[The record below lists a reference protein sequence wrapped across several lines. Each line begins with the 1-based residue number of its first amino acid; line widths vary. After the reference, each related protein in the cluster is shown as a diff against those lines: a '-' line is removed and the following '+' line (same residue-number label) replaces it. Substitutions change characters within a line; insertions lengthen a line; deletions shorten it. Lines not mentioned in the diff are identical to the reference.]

1 MNEKALAYWEEYWR
15 GAEMPGSIDA
25 GMFGDTPNEL
35 AELVIAGVKT
45 ATCSGFIF
53 YELDNV
59 PLPKTDDYFIIMN
72 SEEYPV
78 AIIKTVEV
86 SLIPMDKVTEEFA
99 VAEGDG
105 SYEDWKSIHKIFFT
119 GELQKVGLEFSE
131 DMILVCE
138 RFTLI
143 DIKEK

>member
-1 MNEKALAYWEEYWR
+1 M
-15 GAEMPGSIDA
+15 
-25 GMFGDTPNEL
+25 
-35 AELVIAGVKT
+35 
-45 ATCSGFIF
+45 
-53 YELDNV
+53 
-59 PLPKTDDYFIIMN
+59 PKTDDYFIIMN

-105 SYEDWKSIHKIFFT
+105 SYENWKSLHKRVFT
-119 GELQKVGLEFSE
+119 NELKKVGLEFSE

-143 DIKEK
+143 DVKEK